1 MRSRKIWFAVF
12 LLCAGIA
19 LGCSSAPSNVVV
31 AVTPVAITVALN
43 NEQSFTAT
51 VTGSS
56 NTSVTWD
63 VTGPTGAAV
72 AGGNTNIGTI
82 DTSGNYIA
90 PNVYPSGCTPTPTA
104 PCTVTITAVSAADTS
119 VTGTATVTLSS
130 GITLSVSP
138 ATATIGTSETY
149 PFTSTITG
157 TSNTAVTWTVCYVIK
172 SAEDCNP
179 ADANGQTS
187 NGTINSTTGLY
198 TAPQIAPTAAV
209 QIQAQSVQDPSVVV
223 SASVNVVTAANPTVT
238 SVSPNTAPQGQTFVD
253 VYVTGTNFLTTTSVL
268 VNGTPLPAFNNG
280 VQSVLLPNPT
290 FSNSGSSVTI
300 TGETTTLRARI
311 PDFMLTAAPVPPA
324 TTATLTITVERQ
336 SGTPQSCP
344 TPSLCQIA
352 VTPTRPAI
360 AGPSPDSVLQGSAGS
375 VNFNIDGGFFGTN
388 ANPVVTGKY
397 NGSTR
402 AMSVNSNL
410 NPVDS
415 GRQLSVTVGGGLN
428 SGDLSAPGLYPV
440 TVQNNAQP
448 QQVATANLAVRP
460 AYGPPASITSTISD
474 TVAHLPGTTPSAVA
488 IDTSTGLAVVVNTG
502 SNDVTLIDLSS
513 GTPVV
518 VVPSLCTAVITPA
531 PSPCPTSAPTGVA
544 VDNIRHLALVTNS
557 YSNITGTPAVYASV
571 AVINLTT
578 RTVIN
583 VIQLNYLNANNVE
596 TKPYSVGINPA
607 TGRAVVAFQA
617 TDRAVLLDLTK
628 SPPAIA
634 GVVSASTGQSPEVA
648 VDPVLD
654 WAIITPGGL
663 GSMTIADLSRQSSE
677 SIAAASASTP
687 GAVRSGNTVTI
698 TAASTQYLQNGQPVL
713 IQGIADNSFNGIF
726 DVSVLT
732 ATTFTYVQTGPN
744 ASSGG
749 GTISYANPVATLTV
763 NLSVQGVS
771 INPETH
777 SALLT
782 DPGIA
787 GDAASLF
794 NGLNEIVTPIT
805 NIAETG
811 DVASAYNQLTDT
823 GLILNNKLNQA
834 LVIDPTQP
842 TAIEELTA
850 DLNDPVAVACDPI
863 TNQFVIV
870 NQGNNSATVYSL
882 GAVRALQITEVSPQ
896 VYNLTSSLTSPAVAT
911 SQTLTIVGGGFTS
924 SSVARLDGIPLPTNF
939 LSGRSIT
946 MTVPATMLSAP
957 RRFALDVL
965 NPGPA
970 VSNGEDFSVTQTV
983 DLTNPGCVE
992 PAPDG
997 VAVDPQ
1003 NNVAV
1008 ASLSGCNSVAVV
1020 NLSNGTGSVVSVGQ
1034 YPAGVAVL
1042 PNVHLAAVANSGSN
1056 NVSIVDTVALDVTN
1070 TESVGTTP
1078 LGVDADQNSGE
1089 VAVAC
1094 NGQSSVYIFNA
1105 VSPASSVAETAGTN
1119 PYGVAIDPVAG
1130 EVVSTDVT
1138 GNDLYVSDVSE
1149 ASGPSFALGAGQ
1161 GMAYPTGVVY
1171 DPIGYQFLVA
1181 SSSSNQVF
1189 VASTINQQV
1198 SAFSV
1203 GINPF
1208 SIAYNPYS
1216 STLVTTNTESGTMT
1230 VVDLLARQ
1238 VRSVITVNSGSH
1250 FAVAIN
1256 PWTNVATVADAVD
1269 NTLVFIPLPR

>member
-1 MRSRKIWFAVF
+1 
-12 LLCAGIA
+12 
-19 LGCSSAPSNVVV
+19 
-31 AVTPVAITVALN
+31 
-43 NEQSFTAT
+43 
-51 VTGSS
+51 
-56 NTSVTWD
+56 
-63 VTGPTGAAV
+63 
-72 AGGNTNIGTI
+72 
-82 DTSGNYIA
+82 
-90 PNVYPSGCTPTPTA
+90 
-104 PCTVTITAVSAADTS
+104 
-119 VTGTATVTLSS
+119 
-130 GITLSVSP
+130 
-138 ATATIGTSETY
+138 
-149 PFTSTITG
+149 
-157 TSNTAVTWTVCYVIK
+157 
-172 SAEDCNP
+172 
-179 ADANGQTS
+179 
-187 NGTINSTTGLY
+187 
-198 TAPQIAPTAAV
+198 
-209 QIQAQSVQDPSVVV
+209 
-223 SASVNVVTAANPTVT
+223 
-238 SVSPNTAPQGQTFVD
+238 
-253 VYVTGTNFLTTTSVL
+253 
-268 VNGTPLPAFNNG
+268 
-280 VQSVLLPNPT
+280 
-290 FSNSGSSVTI
+290 
-300 TGETTTLRARI
+300 
-311 PDFMLTAAPVPPA
+311 
-324 TTATLTITVERQ
+324 
-336 SGTPQSCP
+336 
-344 TPSLCQIA
+344 
-352 VTPTRPAI
+352 
-360 AGPSPDSVLQGSAGS
+360 
-375 VNFNIDGGFFGTN
+375 
-388 ANPVVTGKY
+388 
-397 NGSTR
+397 
-402 AMSVNSNL
+402 
-410 NPVDS
+410 
-415 GRQLSVTVGGGLN
+415 
-428 SGDLSAPGLYPV
+428 
-440 TVQNNAQP
+440 
-448 QQVATANLAVRP
+448 
-460 AYGPPASITSTISD
+460 
-474 TVAHLPGTTPSAVA
+474 
-488 IDTSTGLAVVVNTG
+488 
-502 SNDVTLIDLSS
+502 
-513 GTPVV
+513 
-518 VVPSLCTAVITPA
+518 
-531 PSPCPTSAPTGVA
+531 
-544 VDNIRHLALVTNS
+544 
-557 YSNITGTPAVYASV
+557 
-571 AVINLTT
+571 
-578 RTVIN
+578 
-583 VIQLNYLNANNVE
+583 
-596 TKPYSVGINPA
+596 
-607 TGRAVVAFQA
+607 
-617 TDRAVLLDLTK
+617 
-628 SPPAIA
+628 
-634 GVVSASTGQSPEVA
+634 
-648 VDPVLD
+648 
-654 WAIITPGGL
+654 
-663 GSMTIADLSRQSSE
+663 
-677 SIAAASASTP
+677 
-687 GAVRSGNTVTI
+687 
-698 TAASTQYLQNGQPVL
+698 
-713 IQGIADNSFNGIF
+713 
-726 DVSVLT
+726 
-732 ATTFTYVQTGPN
+732 
-744 ASSGG
+744 
-749 GTISYANPVATLTV
+749 V